1 MNNNPAKI
9 ELGFTNTGAKIISH
23 NDLFET
29 KKYTKYLCGH
39 VFRIGTELKNQKNSS
54 LHYSGFIHMA
64 KNPEEFQYFDVLGT
78 AIRGIAGKHNAPKPL
93 TIIITGFTKFDGV
106 PDNASSRFLFND
118 GASENYG
125 LMAADFNKID
135 SMMLN
140 KFGEPEEV
148 SEFFLTEQ
156 NATKNKI
163 GYSYRYRDFAL
174 INLVFLRLP
183 VDDWL
188 ESTETSQKKL
198 SDGSFVTNYPG
209 DHTGD
214 LLKKSIAQLK
224 PQALISFGVGT
235 NGVNDF
241 YLERISYGMVEKGAV
256 YASQAEFVVNEDLSE
271 IFQKQLA

>member
-1 MNNNPAKI
+1 MNKNTPKI
-9 ELGFTNTGAKIISH
+9 EIGFTHSGAKIISH

-39 VFRIGTELKNQKNSS
+39 VFRIGTELKNQKNTS

-78 AIRGIAGKHNAPKPL
+78 AIKGIAKENTALNPL
-93 TIIITGFTKFDGV
+93 TILITGFTKFDGV

-118 GASENYG
+118 GNSENYG
-125 LMAADFNKID
+125 LMAADFNKIN

-140 KFGEPEEV
+140 KFGEPEGV

-156 NATKNKI
+156 SATKNKI

-174 INLVFLRLP
+174 INLIFLRLP
-183 VDDWL
+183 VDDWIK
-188 ESTETSQKKL
+188 STKISQRKL
-198 SDGSFVTNYPG
+198 ADGSLVTNYPG

-214 LLKKSIAQLK
+214 LLKKSIAQVK

-235 NGVNDF
+235 NGINDF
-241 YLERISYGMVEKGAV
+241 YLERISYGMAENGAV

-271 IFQKQLA
+271 IFQKQLV